1 MLKLVFSIF
10 IPTCPLL
17 LLGDLCLSLYSGLYI
32 IKHTSRGFHLNAKY
46 AFQDPINLSCIIKQY
61 HQTQSSAG
69 SFVYIMAVIGFW
81 KIYTLW
87 DLIKMFFFS
96 SSQSQTAFSWCNVFQ
111 QEISSLCFVIYSSN
125 SGLQFSILF
134 IITICYHKNSTTI
147 ARLVVDF
154 SNPCDG
160 ARRSQCV
167 SE

>member
-1 MLKLVFSIF
+1 MVFSIF

-17 LLGDLCLSLYSGLYI
+17 LLRDLCLSLYI

-81 KIYTLW
+81 KFYTLW

-111 QEISSLCFVIYSSN
+111 QEISSLCLVIYSSN
-125 SGLQFSILF
+125 SGLELSILF
-134 IITICYHKNSTTI
+134 IITICYHKNLTTI

-154 SNPCDG
+154 SNPCLQWLPG
-160 ARRSQCV
+160 LAACQNK
-167 SE
+167 